1 MITGRLLRMKEV
13 RVLMADGEQKGVMTS
28 RDALE
33 LARSVDLDLVLV
45 APNADPPVCRVID
58 FGKYKYDQ
66 EKRDKENKKHKQ
78 ELKGIKI
85 TPRIA
90 EHDLGHLA
98 KTASK
103 FFAEGDKV
111 RVVCMFRQRELVH
124 PQIGKQKMDRF
135 AELCADVAVVERPA
149 NLEGRQMSM
158 IMMPKV
164 KGKGPKQDAKNQDEQ
179 DGGEAIQDHGV
190 GQDHAKEVE

>member
-1 MITGRLLRMKEV
+1 MINGRLLRLKEV
-13 RVLMADGEQKGVMTS
+13 RVLMADGEQKGVMSS

-45 APNADPPVCRVID
+45 APNADPPVARVID
-58 FGKYKYDQ
+58 FGKYKYEQ

-98 KTASK
+98 KTATK
-103 FFAEGDKV
+103 FFNEGDKV

-135 AELCADVAVVERPA
+135 VELCADVAVVEREA
-149 NLEGRQMSM
+149 SLEGRQMSM
-158 IMMPKV
+158 IMLPKPKA
-164 KGKGPKQDAKNQDEQ
+164 KGQKQDAKDQNKQ
-179 DGGEAIQDHGV
+179 DGGEEIQDHGV
-190 GQDHAKEVE
+190 GKDHETEIE